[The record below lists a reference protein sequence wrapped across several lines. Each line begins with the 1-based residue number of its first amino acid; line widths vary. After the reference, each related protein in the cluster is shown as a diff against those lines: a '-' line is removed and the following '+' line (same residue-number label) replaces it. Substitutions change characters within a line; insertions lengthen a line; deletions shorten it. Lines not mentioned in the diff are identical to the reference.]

1 MDFDGFKMFQPS
13 KSIKIHQNSMKT
25 HCFTVSIFFK
35 DFKPS
40 KISAAPGAPAEALSP
55 SHQGQN
61 GHSAMGQ
68 AGHGA
73 EPGYGA
79 MLRRWKI

>member
-1 MDFDGFKMFQPS
+1 MASKSFNHQNPS
-13 KSIKIHQNSMKT
+13 KSMKIH
-25 HCFTVSIFFK
+25 CLTVSILFQRLQFLK
-35 DFKPS
+35 NQ
-40 KISAAPGAPAEALSP
+40 AAPGAPAEALSP

-61 GHSAMGQ
+61 GHSATGQ